1 MRRPERDRGFESH
14 PLRKQTPPCKKAV
27 FVVKFSGY
35 AKNLQSMPN
44 AKNNNLI
51 PRPPVVVIM
60 GHVDHGKTKLLDY
73 IRKTNIAEH
82 EAGSITQHI
91 GAYEITHPST
101 SSGQARK
108 ITFLD
113 TPGHEAFSKLRA
125 RGAKA
130 ADIAVLVV
138 AADDGV
144 KPQTIEAL
152 EHIKAS
158 NLPFIVAINKIDK
171 PEANPEKVKKELAEN
186 NVLVESWGG
195 KVPSVEIS
203 AKQGTNVNQLL
214 DLIELLAD
222 LSELKADPKKPGEG
236 VIIETNLDPRR
247 GIVASLLIL
256 DGIIKI
262 GDYISS
268 GEAIGKIKMLEDFL
282 GNQIKNA
289 AFSSP
294 VLVIG
299 FAKLPL
305 IGERFSTAEIPFSP
319 ALKVARKIGEF
330 IEKSFEIEPKKTSNL
345 VNIIIKAD
353 VQSSVEALKESLE
366 KIAPVKILKAEAGN
380 VNENDFKMA
389 DLSDALILAFNVKI
403 DAAISLI
410 EKQTENLISGK
421 IIYDILDRTKIAVE
435 KKLAPKVERE
445 ETGKL
450 NVLAI
455 FRQEKNRQVVGGKV
469 ISGEIVKG
477 TRMEISRGDA
487 IIGQGRVIS
496 LQSEKKEVGKTEAGR
511 EAGVGVDFGEP
522 KIAAGDILTFFK
534 KIQ

>member
-1 MRRPERDRGFESH
+1 MYNF
-14 PLRKQTPPCKKAV
+14 LV
-27 FVVKFSGY
+27 
-35 AKNLQSMPN
+35 MPN
-44 AKNNNLI
+44 VKNNNLV

-73 IRKTNIAEH
+73 IRKTTVAEH

-91 GAYEITHPST
+91 GAYEIAHPST

-152 EHIKAS
+152 EHIKKAK
-158 NLPFIVAINKIDK
+158 LPFIVAINKIDK
-171 PEANPEKVKKELAEN
+171 PEANMEKVKKELAEN
-186 NVLVESWGG
+186 DVLVESWGG

-203 AKQGTNVNQLL
+203 AKQGTNVGQLL

-222 LSELKADPKKPGEG
+222 LSELKADPKNPGEG
-236 VIIETNLDPRR
+236 IIIETNLDPRR

-256 DGIIKI
+256 NGTIKI

-268 GEAIGKIKMLEDFL
+268 GEATGKIKMLEDFL
-282 GNQIKNA
+282 GKQIKSA
-289 AFSSP
+289 TFSSP
-294 VLVIG
+294 VLAIG
-299 FAKLPL
+299 FSKLPL
-305 IGERFSTAEIPFSP
+305 VGEKFATSEIPLSP
-319 ALKVARKIGEF
+319 ALKVAEKIGEF
-330 IEKSFEIEPKKTSNL
+330 IEKSLEIEPKEIPNL

-366 KIAPVKILKAEAGN
+366 KIPLENGAIKILKAEAGN
-380 VNENDFKMA
+380 VNESDFKMA
-389 DLSDALILAFNVKI
+389 NLSDALVLAFNVKI

-410 EKQTENLISGK
+410 EKQKENLVSGE

-435 KKLAPKVERE
+435 KKLKPKVERE
-445 ETGKL
+445 EIGRL
-450 NVLAI
+450 NILAV
-455 FRQEKNRQVVGGKV
+455 FRQEKGRQVVGGKV
-469 ISGEIVKG
+469 VSGEIVKG
-477 TRMEISRGDA
+477 IRMEVLRNDI
-487 IIGQGRVIS
+487 IIGQGRIIS
-496 LQSEKKEVGKTEAGR
+496 LQSEKKEVGKVETGR
-511 EAGVGVDFGEP
+511 EAGIGIDFSEP
-522 KIAAGDILTFFK
+522 KILVGDTFIFFRK
-534 KIQ
+534 TQ